1 MAATVSVCR
10 LRVSPSLPARPHL
23 RLVARLLVCRA
34 EQWQQLQLQA
44 GAFSQPLAMEIKWKP
59 AKVSRD
65 DFTP

>member
-1 MAATVSVCR
+1 MAATESVCR
-10 LRVSPSLPARPHL
+10 LRVSPSLPACPSP
-23 RLVARLLVCRA
+23 VPGSSLVCRA

>member
-1 MAATVSVCR
+1 MAATESVCR
-10 LRVSPSLPARPHL
+10 LRVSPSLPARPPSP
-23 RLVARLLVCRA
+23 ARLLVCRA